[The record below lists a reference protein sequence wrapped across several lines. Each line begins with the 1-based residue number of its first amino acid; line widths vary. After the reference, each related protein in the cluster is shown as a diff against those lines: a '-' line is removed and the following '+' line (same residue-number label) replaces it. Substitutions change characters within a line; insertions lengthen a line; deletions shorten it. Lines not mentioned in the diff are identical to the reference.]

1 MNKTIN
7 SIIALIVIVLLG
19 FALFTFTVQQ
29 GQTALKLR
37 LGELVTN
44 KAGQPKLYKPGLHFK
59 IPFVNNIRYFD
70 MRLQGLS
77 ADSSRI
83 YTEEQKSVL
92 VDYYAKW
99 RIADLALYY
108 KRTGGNPDRAT
119 LLLTQKINDVLRAA
133 IGKRT
138 LSDVVA
144 NDRAAIMDLLDKQA
158 RQSASSLGVNVVDVR
173 IQGIELPQ
181 EVNDAVYTR
190 MRTQRE
196 QVAAQYRSEGKAKGE
211 SIMADADAD
220 VVIQIAQAKA
230 KAQQIRA
237 NGDRKSAI
245 IYLTAYNK
253 DPQFY
258 AFYRSLNAYE
268 NVFHDKNNIM
278 VLKPNSEFFRY
289 FNMRNSTE
297 SKKT

>member
-1 MNKTIN
+1 MNKTLN

-108 KRTGGNPDRAT
+108 KRTGGNPQRAT

-196 QVAAQYRSEGKAKGE
+196 QVATQYRSEGKAKGE
-211 SIMADADAD
+211 SIMAGADAD
-220 VVIQIAQAKA
+220 VIIQIAQAKA

-289 FNMRNSTE
+289 FNMRNSTDT
-297 SKKT
+297 KKT